1 MFVIFILI
9 VIIVSEEYW
18 PEFVYRLGVPL
29 PDTSYKRT
37 TDHTHNLALLKRW
50 LDLQETRA
58 MDEVNIKVLLV
69 QALNA
74 ADPALMA
81 NEIATVLNIDFAG
94 EHSVVKNLSL
104 LHLYFCKVSELEM
117 LTS

>member
-29 PDTSYKRT
+29 SHTWDKRS
-37 TDHTHNLALLKRW
+37 TDHNHNLALLRRW
-50 LDLQETRA
+50 LDLQETQA
-58 MDEVNIKVLLV
+58 MDEVSVKVLLV

-74 ADPALMA
+74 AGPALMA
-81 NEIATVLNIDFAG
+81 NEIATFLNIDFAG

-104 LHLYFCKVSELEM
+104 LHLYFFAKSVN
-117 LTS
+117 